1 MENHVKVLTF
11 DPNFN
16 SNNSKGGFKGSK
28 VNAKLAAT
36 KPKKGVN
43 VKRSPPKKMISS
55 SNKAKPVTRPIIKK
69 NNNANVIIQDEYE
82 EVPNQPQ
89 LKGTNEKEDKIIN
102 TIKMIS
108 ENRMKFQK
116 TNQILREIGQI
127 ANNPVVG
134 FLMQKDFNANPSEK
148 LSAFISDKMLEN
160 NKEKGNSNTNIEEDP
175 EEEYYRNLEAK
186 IKSEIK
192 KKKTFDF
199 SKLSDKDR
207 KMLAQRKLYN
217 KMRKKNVENVPKEK
231 PVIEE
236 NKDVDY
242 NKVYKENKEM
252 LRELKKENFFQDE
265 ETEKS
270 EKREKIEEK
279 REEKEEEA
287 PKEKLTARQILENVL
302 KKIEYKNE
310 MLVNNNDNNKIKKK
324 K

>member
-11 DPNFN
+11 DPSFN
-16 SNNSKGGFKGSK
+16 SNNIKGGFKGSK
-28 VNAKLAAT
+28 VNPKLAAT
-36 KPKKGVN
+36 KTKKAVN

-55 SNKAKPVTRPIIKK
+55 SNKAKPVTKPIVKK

-89 LKGTNEKEDKIIN
+89 SKTNEKEDKIIN

-148 LSAFISDKMLEN
+148 LSAFISDKMLES
-160 NKEKGNSNTNIEEDP
+160 NKEKGNININIEEDP

-186 IKSEIK
+186 IKLEIK

-217 KMRKKNVENVPKEK
+217 KMGKKNVENVPKTE

-252 LRELKKENFFQDE
+252 LRELKKENFFQNE
-265 ETEKS
+265 ETEKV

>member
-11 DPNFN
+11 DPSFN

-28 VNAKLAAT
+28 VNPKLAAT
-36 KPKKGVN
+36 KTKKGVN
-43 VKRSPPKKMISS
+43 VKKSPPKKMISNN
-55 SNKAKPVTRPIIKK
+55 NKAKPVTKPIVKK

-82 EVPNQPQ
+82 EVPNQAQ
-89 LKGTNEKEDKIIN
+89 SKTNEKEDKIIN

-148 LSAFISDKMLEN
+148 LSAFISDKMLES
-160 NKEKGNSNTNIEEDP
+160 NKEKGNSNINIEEDS

-186 IKSEIK
+186 IKLEIK

-217 KMRKKNVENVPKEK
+217 KMGKKNVENVPKTE

-252 LRELKKENFFQDE
+252 LRELKKENFFQNDE
-265 ETEKS
+265 IEKV

>member
-1 MENHVKVLTF
+1 MESHVKVLQF

-16 SNNSKGGFKGSK
+16 SNNSKGGFKGNK
-28 VNAKLAAT
+28 VNSKIIR
-36 KPKKGVN
+36 PKKGSN
-43 VKRSPPKKMISS
+43 VIKAQPKKVVTNNM
-55 SNKAKPVTRPIIKK
+55 KAKPTKSIVKK
-69 NNNANVIIQDEYE
+69 NNQANVIIQDEYE
-82 EVPNQPQ
+82 EVPNQPSQ
-89 LKGTNEKEDKIIN
+89 SKGVNEKEEKIIN
-102 TIKMIS
+102 TIRMIS
-108 ENRMKFQK
+108 ENRMKYQK

-148 LSAFISDKMLEN
+148 LSAFISDKMIEN
-160 NKEKGNSNTNIEEDP
+160 NKEKVNSNTKIEEDP
-175 EEEYYRNLEAK
+175 EEEYYRNLEEK
-186 IKSEIK
+186 IKLEIK

-217 KMRKKNVENVPKEK
+217 KMGKKNIENVPKAE

-242 NKVYKENKEM
+242 ERVYKENKEM
-252 LRELKKENFFQDE
+252 LRELKKENFFQERDDDIKSN
-265 ETEKS
+265 EKINKK
-270 EKREKIEEK
+270 EEKIEEK
-279 REEKEEEA
+279 VEEP

-302 KKIEYKNE
+302 RKIEYKNE
-310 MLVNNNDNNKIKKK
+310 MLVNNSDNNKNKKK

>member
-11 DPNFN
+11 DPSFN

-28 VNAKLAAT
+28 VNPKLAAT
-36 KPKKGVN
+36 KTKKAVN
-43 VKRSPPKKMISS
+43 VKKSPPKKMISNN
-55 SNKAKPVTRPIIKK
+55 NKAKPVTKPIVKK

-89 LKGTNEKEDKIIN
+89 SKTNEKEDKIIN

-148 LSAFISDKMLEN
+148 LSAFISDKMLES

-186 IKSEIK
+186 IKLEIK

-217 KMRKKNVENVPKEK
+217 KMGKKNVENVPKAE

-252 LRELKKENFFQDE
+252 LRELKKENFFQNE
-265 ETEKS
+265 ETEKV

>member
-28 VNAKLAAT
+28 VNPKLAAT
-36 KPKKGVN
+36 KTKKGVN
-43 VKRSPPKKMISS
+43 VKKSPPKKMISNN
-55 SNKAKPVTRPIIKK
+55 NKAKPVTKPIVKK

-82 EVPNQPQ
+82 DVPNQPQ
-89 LKGTNEKEDKIIN
+89 SKTNEKEDKIIN

-148 LSAFISDKMLEN
+148 LSAFISDKMIEN
-160 NKEKGNSNTNIEEDP
+160 NKDKGNSNTNIEEDP

-186 IKSEIK
+186 IKLEIK

-217 KMRKKNVENVPKEK
+217 KMGKKNIETVPKTE

-252 LRELKKENFFQDE
+252 LRELKKENFFQNE
-265 ETEKS
+265 ETEKV